1 MDYFHKLEVAFNE
14 RLLSLLEDGYRDI
27 IDYHTK
33 EYRYIKLR
41 HANGNYV
48 SIIAYYRIGYLVQ
61 RTNGVI
67 THDETVC

>member
-14 RLLSLLEDGYRDI
+14 RLLSLVEDGYHCV
-27 IDYHTK
+27 IDTSNK
-33 EYRYIKLR
+33 EFKYIKLR

-67 THDETVC
+67 THDEKVC

>member
-14 RLLSLLEDGYRDI
+14 RHHSLIQDGYRDI
-27 IDYHTK
+27 IDTSNK
-33 EYRYIKLR
+33 DFRYIKLR

-48 SIIAYYRIGYLVQ
+48 SIIAYYRDGYLVQ

-67 THDETVC
+67 THDEKVC

>member
-1 MDYFHKLEVAFNE
+1 MDYFHKLQVAFNE
-14 RLLSLLEDGYRDI
+14 RHHSLIQDGYRDV
-27 IDYHTK
+27 IDCNTK

-61 RTNGVI
+61 RTNGII
-67 THDETVC
+67 THDEKVC

>member
-14 RLLSLLEDGYRDI
+14 RHQSLIKDGYRDI
-27 IDYHTK
+27 IDSHTK

-41 HANGNYV
+41 HDNGNYI
-48 SIIAYYRIGYLVQ
+48 SIIAYYRIGLLVQ

-67 THDETVC
+67 THDEKVC